1 MRHVPFV
8 LSALAL
14 SACGFSANAQQG
26 AGPRTAQTFDVGDF
40 RAISAAGAHDV
51 IVTTGGAPS
60 VRAEGPQKGIERL
73 DIRVEDG
80 TLKIGTRKNA
90 TGSWSGNGGK
100 IVVYVTAPRVEA
112 AALAGSGDL
121 SIDRAESDSFKASL
135 AGSGDLKIAALRAG
149 DADFSLAG
157 SGDMEVAGGVGSA
170 KMSLAG
176 SGGMK
181 LGSLQARQAKMSI
194 AGSGG
199 IRANVTEAA
208 DVSVAGSGS
217 VKLTGGARCAI
228 SKRGSGSV
236 NCS

>member
-1 MRHVPFV
+1 MRYVPFV

-14 SACGFSANAQQG
+14 SACGISANAQQG
-26 AGPRTAQTFDVGDF
+26 TGSRTAQTFDVGDF
-40 RAISAAGAHDV
+40 RAIAAAGAHDV
-51 IVTTGGAPS
+51 LVTSGATPS
-60 VRAEGPQKGIERL
+60 VRAEGPADAIEQL

-80 TLKIGTRKNA
+80 TLKIGNKKNVS
-90 TGSWSGNGGK
+90 GSWFGK
-100 IVVYVTAPRVEA
+100 GDKVVVHVTAPRIEA

-121 SIDRAESDSFKASL
+121 NIDRAEGDSFKASL
-135 AGSGDLKIAALRAG
+135 AGSGDLKIAALRASE
-149 DADFSLAG
+149 ADFSLAG
-157 SGDMEVAGGVGSA
+157 SGDMEIAGGVGSA

-176 SGGMK
+176 SGGMR
-181 LGSLQARQAKMSI
+181 LGSLQARQAKVSV

-199 IRANVTEAA
+199 VRAMVTEAA

-217 VKLTGGARCAI
+217 VKLTGGAKCAI